1 MIGDLESRSRVRE
14 SKDFE
19 LEKRKK
25 KNFKKFLE
33 VKER

>member
-1 MIGDLESRSRVRE
+1 VRE